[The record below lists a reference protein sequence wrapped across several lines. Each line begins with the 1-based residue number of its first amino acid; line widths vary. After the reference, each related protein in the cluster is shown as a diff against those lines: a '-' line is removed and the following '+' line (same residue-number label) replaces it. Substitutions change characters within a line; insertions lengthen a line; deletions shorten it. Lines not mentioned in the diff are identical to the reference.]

1 MCGHAN
7 LNDLS
12 RKGASNGT
20 TVANGE
26 KNAKKDRKSRFS
38 ILFVFEKMAF
48 EIAPGLPDRYQRDSV
63 FAH

>member
-20 TVANGE
+20 TIANGE

-38 ILFVFEKMAF
+38 ILFVRKKWR
-48 EIAPGLPDRYQRDSV
+48 LR
-63 FAH
+63 

>member
-12 RKGASNGT
+12 LKGASNDT
-20 TVANGE
+20 TIANGE

-38 ILFVFEKMAF
+38 ILFVRKK
-48 EIAPGLPDRYQRDSV
+48 GV
-63 FAH
+63 